1 MTSVK
6 NAVQVLEIHCAPSNC
21 QYSLNFVDCFPG
33 AYIIVTIETKGI
45 YVLNVL
51 LLSKKLTVP
60 HNILDLWDLFVFF
73 FIHGSQHWFILN

>member
-6 NAVQVLEIHCAPSNC
+6 HSVQDLEIHCAPSNC

-45 YVLNVL
+45 YVLSFL

-60 HNILDLWDLFVFF
+60 HNIIDVLNLFVFF
-73 FIHGSQHWFILN
+73 CIHGSQHWFILN